1 MIFEVPFLQKYNLFY
16 SQILTVHDSTVSMLE
31 FPDPGAYKG

>member
-1 MIFEVPFLQKYNLFY
+1 MCRFSGNITYFIAKTLPF
-16 SQILTVHDSTVSMLE
+16 TDSAVSMLE